1 MLVADKEQG
10 ADGWVA
16 APSPVWQLWCSWGGV
31 GEKAQPEGIRSLE
44 ESTTCAEATSST
56 VGARGR
62 ATGGAGAEE
71 GVPAL
76 SSSFP
81 LCPRDG
87 SSLPR
92 ARGRPPTERGVGL
105 SSARGAAEVQLAGAV
120 LKPKGWKKS
129 QRPPVSVGPRNNRVT
144 RDSPH

>member
-16 APSPVWQLWCSWGGV
+16 ALSPVWQLWCSWGGV

-44 ESTTCAEATSST
+44 ESTTCAEAISS
-56 VGARGR
+56 R

-92 ARGRPPTERGVGL
+92 ARAYPPTERGVGL

-129 QRPPVSVGPRNNRVT
+129 QRPPVSVGPCNNGVT
-144 RDSPH
+144 RDPPH